1 MDRWRIRLRCL
12 RGRRPVRGRC
22 SGRGYVLLT
31 LAVAVGLSL
40 TAIRSVR
47 ARLRPMLEA
56 AAQVQIHDQV
66 TSAIQDA
73 VLTDLEAR
81 SVTYGDLVTLQKDDS
96 GGIAAI
102 TAQAAAMGRLQTEL
116 GRTVLTAVQ
125 GVRTSS
131 LAVPVGSLL
140 DSDLLW
146 AKGPAVQVRALWVG
160 TVETSFDSQFVS
172 AGINQTCHRIWLNVH
187 VPIKVL
193 LPGGPLET
201 TVETRILA
209 AETVIVG
216 QVPDTVLNWE
226 RN

>member
-1 MDRWRIRLRCL
+1 MGRWWIRLRC
-12 RGRRPVRGRC
+12 RPVRGRC
-22 SGRGYVLLT
+22 SGRGYALLT

-40 TAIRSVR
+40 TVIRSVR

-73 VLTDLEAR
+73 VLSELETR
-81 SVTYGDLVTLQKDDS
+81 GVTYGDLVTLQKDDS

-102 TAQAAAMGRLQTEL
+102 TAQTAAMSRLQNEL

-125 GVRTSS
+125 GVRVSS

-146 AKGPAVQVRALWVG
+146 TRGPAVQVRALWVG
-160 TVETSFDSQFVS
+160 TVETGFESQFDS
-172 AGINQTCHRIWLNVH
+172 AGINQTCHRVWLNIH
-187 VPIKVL
+187 VPVTVL

-216 QVPDTVLNWE
+216 QVPDTVLNWN

>member
-1 MDRWRIRLRCL
+1 MGRWWIRLRCL
-12 RGRRPVRGRC
+12 RRRRPVRGRC

-40 TAIRSVR
+40 TAI
-47 ARLRPMLEA
+47 RPMLEA

-201 TVETRILA
+201 TGEK
-209 AETVIVG
+209 
-216 QVPDTVLNWE
+216 LNHKDGSE
-226 RN
+226 

>member
-1 MDRWRIRLRCL
+1 MGRWWIGLRCL

-102 TAQAAAMGRLQTEL
+102 TAQAAEQLTEL
-116 GRTVLTAVQ
+116 FQ
-125 GVRTSS
+125 
-131 LAVPVGSLL
+131 
-140 DSDLLW
+140 
-146 AKGPAVQVRALWVG
+146 
-160 TVETSFDSQFVS
+160 
-172 AGINQTCHRIWLNVH
+172 
-187 VPIKVL
+187 
-193 LPGGPLET
+193 
-201 TVETRILA
+201 
-209 AETVIVG
+209 
-216 QVPDTVLNWE
+216 
-226 RN
+226 